1 MIEVK
6 KFVNIFLIVK
16 VIVNFLIFKEVMMV
30 EMLNFSCFKIFKSVI
45 IKIKKYMIFKIKL
58 IIFFLKLCVFLV
70 VIFVINVFL

>member
-70 VIFVINVFL
+70 VILVINVFL

>member
-30 EMLNFSCFKIFKSVI
+30 EILNFSCFKIFKSVI